1 MKKNRSVPAI
11 ATLVA
16 ASLLAAGCS
25 SSSSDNS
32 SETTESGATG
42 SPIVVGQIL
51 PIEAGGLS
59 VGNQAAAMIASVDA
73 FNARGGVGGRPLQLR
88 QCDSAGD
95 PNKEIDCARK
105 MVSDGAVATLADFTP
120 TSAVSVSEV
129 LSGAG
134 IPRIGMNPVDIG
146 DFTAPNVFTPFSGSL
161 LTLFG
166 AIDTLVARGKTKLT
180 LMRPDVPVAAML
192 TKLLGPALEAKGA
205 EIVNDVAVGT
215 GATDYAQ
222 FIVAAERNDA
232 DGVVMALPAAAS
244 NPIAESFSQLGSTL
258 AFGLAATGF
267 SQDDLQNLGKFAT
280 SSVYTSSVP
289 APSSSTKDFPGLES
303 FLADMDKSGEKDL
316 QRENLNGTEL
326 YSWLA
331 VRAFGEVAKNLTSV
345 NHNTVTQGFQDAK
358 DLDMLGLV
366 PNWTPGEVEPF
377 GFFQRVSNTMMYR
390 MSFDGQTVDTDLEQY
405 DLRTS

>member
-1 MKKNRSVPAI
+1 MKKNRSISAI
-11 ATLVA
+11 ATF
-16 ASLLAAGCS
+16 LAAGLLTAGCN
-25 SSSSDNS
+25 SDNG
-32 SETTESGATG
+32 SETTETGATG
-42 SPIVVGQIL
+42 SPILIGQIL

-59 VGNQAAAMIASVDA
+59 VGNQAAAMIASIDA
-73 FNARGGVGGRPLQLR
+73 FNARGGVGGRPLQLL
-88 QCDSAGD
+88 QCDSTGD
-95 PNKEIDCARK
+95 PNKEIDCAHK
-105 MVSDGAVATLADFTP
+105 MVSEGAVATLADFTP
-120 TSAVSVSEV
+120 TSSVSVSDV

-134 IPRIGMNPVDIG
+134 IPRIGMNPVHIV
-146 DFTAPNVFTPFSGSL
+146 DFSAPNVFTPFSGSL

-166 AIDTLVARGKTKLT
+166 AIDTLVAQGKTKLT

-192 TKLLGPALEAKGA
+192 TQLLEPALKAKGA

-215 GATDYAQ
+215 GATDYTQ
-222 FIVAAERNDA
+222 FIAAAERNDA
-232 DGVVMALPAAAS
+232 QGVVMALSATDS
-244 NPIAESFSQLGSTL
+244 NPIAESFSQLGSKL

-267 SQDDLQNLGKFAT
+267 SQDDLQDLGGFAT

-289 APSSSTKDFPGLES
+289 APSSSTKDFPGLEP

-316 QRENLNGTEL
+316 EREKLNGTEL

-331 VRAFGEVAKNLTSV
+331 VRAFGEVANNLTSV
-345 NHNTVTQGFQDAK
+345 NHNTVTQGFQDAE

-366 PNWTPGEVEPF
+366 PNWTPGAVEPF

-390 MSFDGQTVDTDLEQY
+390 MSFDGETVNTDLEQY